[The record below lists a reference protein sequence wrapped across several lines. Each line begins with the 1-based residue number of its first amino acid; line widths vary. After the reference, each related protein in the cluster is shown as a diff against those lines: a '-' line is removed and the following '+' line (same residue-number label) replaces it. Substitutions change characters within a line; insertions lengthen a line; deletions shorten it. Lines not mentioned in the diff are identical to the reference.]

1 MRTISPDESTILI
14 ISPKFATVH
23 DHVSFQWSV
32 KIHGTSGLK
41 DEEGE
46 EEGTQCDYVAVELYL
61 VDGPVSQVN
70 QAYFWAIIVRP
81 FHVLHLIWHFFSY
94 IIYLLSE

>member
-70 QAYFWAIIVRP
+70 QAYF
-81 FHVLHLIWHFFSY
+81 
-94 IIYLLSE
+94 